1 MLAIRVLF
9 NPLSFVVL
17 IFFAHS
23 PTSYA
28 NETEASKYYEQ
39 GVQYYEKQE
48 YDNARTAFEQAV
60 KLSPSKSE
68 YHHMLGK
75 SYGRIAQQSNWI
87 RAMYLAR
94 KTLDEFRRAAELDDQ
109 NEQVINDLI
118 QYYLQA
124 PPFLGGS
131 KKKAKALQ
139 EKLKKLQEN
148 DENRS

>member
-1 MLAIRVLF
+1 MLAIKVLF
-9 NPLSFVVL
+9 HPLSFVAL
-17 IFFAHS
+17 ILFAHS
-23 PTSYA
+23 SICYA
-28 NETEASKYYEQ
+28 KETEATKYYEQ
-39 GVQYYEKQE
+39 GVQHYEKQD

-60 KLSPSKSE
+60 QLSPNIAE

-94 KTLDEFRRAAELDDQ
+94 KTLEEFRRAAELDEQ

-131 KKKAKALQ
+131 EKKAKALK
-139 EKLKKLQEN
+139 EKLRKLQEN